1 MLLAVAA
8 AAAVAAAVEQQ
19 QQRRLQLIVD
29 QSIQR
34 TLPTLVQA
42 VAAVRR
48 NYVAMPTLPLPDHV
62 RNVVV
67 MPTLLLLLLLLMLLM
82 MMRKKKMKKSIH
94 CLI

>member
-1 MLLAVAA
+1 MLLAA
-8 AAAVAAAVEQQ
+8 AAAVEQQ

-29 QSIQR
+29 QSIQHS
-34 TLPTLVQA
+34 LPTLVQA

-67 MPTLLLLLLLLMLLM
+67 MPTLLLLLVLLLITK
-82 MMRKKKMKKSIH
+82 KKKMKKIIH